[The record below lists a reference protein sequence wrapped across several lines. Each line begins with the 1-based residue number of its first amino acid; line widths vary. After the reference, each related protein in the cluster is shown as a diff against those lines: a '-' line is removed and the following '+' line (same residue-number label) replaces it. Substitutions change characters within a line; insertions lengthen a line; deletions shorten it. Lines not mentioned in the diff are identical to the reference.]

1 MRYVD
6 SLKSM
11 DRLGSLTKKDKISFS
26 SLARQIQI
34 GLTQGYV
41 ESEIV
46 DGVIRSIT
54 PGLVL
59 RSYLETYKELTLD
72 RLKRILHSHYG
83 VKNMPEL
90 YQTLAS
96 LGQSQKE
103 SPQGFLMKALDLRQ
117 QILFA
122 SSDESDDRH
131 LQYDFEH
138 IQRLFLRSVEAGLQ
152 DESIRAKIRP
162 FLKDP
167 NVADEVLMQQMG
179 VAVSAE
185 KERGKKLR
193 GNKPRSPLAT
203 VALVSDSS
211 NEKKSKQEPSQQS
224 NLMAATNAIKS
235 EVEALKG
242 EVRRKDVDKTG
253 SGLERNR
260 PPRCSSCVG
269 KKEEYCNHCFKCGS
283 ESHFARGCRKSLNGR
298 RLPHHCNHCFRVGGP
313 EQFKRCK
320 QCKSV
325 LYCSMECQKAQ

>member
-6 SLKSM
+6 SLKSV
-11 DRLGSLTKKDKISFS
+11 DRLGSLTKKGKISFS

-54 PGLVL
+54 PGLVV

-72 RLKRILHSHYG
+72 RLKIILRSHYG
-83 VKNMPEL
+83 VKNTPEL

-103 SPQGFLMKALDLRQ
+103 SPQGFLMKASGLRQ
-117 QILFA
+117 QILFE
-122 SSDESDDRH
+122 SSDESDDTH
-131 LQYDFEH
+131 LQYDSEH
-138 IQRLFLRSVEAGLQ
+138 IQRLFLRSVETGLQ

-185 KERGKKLR
+185 KERG
-193 GNKPRSPLAT
+193 NKPRSPLGT
-203 VALVSDSS
+203 VASVSDPS

-224 NLMAATNAIKS
+224 DLMAAINAIKS

-253 SGLERNR
+253 SGLERRR
-260 PPRCSSCVG
+260 PPRCSSCVE

-298 RLPHHCNHCFRVGGP
+298 RLPLRDGKQSYIQKILIIHRMQIWRISPSARV
-313 EQFKRCK
+313 
-320 QCKSV
+320 
-325 LYCSMECQKAQ
+325 